1 MRIEPE
7 ISSVSV
13 VLLGKFNPAIF
24 TPAWFAL
31 QGLLPESAA
40 TSANLQVA
48 HQQVTVFSTEWL
60 HLNVT
65 ADRFMVET
73 LQAPYIRLRDLVVR
87 LFKEYLHHTPLN
99 ALGINRDVHFQ
110 VRSSAE
116 RDRIG
121 RTLAPVEPWG
131 VWGHDL
137 GLDGEH
143 GGMTSLTMSQINPEG
158 RPTGGRINVKV
169 EPSNKI
175 GRGRLGVYVQV
186 NDHYA
191 IDDASPGAGE
201 RLIRLLENNFDTSL
215 NRSNSIVDH
224 IMSLAAG

>member
-7 ISSVSV
+7 VSSVSV

-31 QGLLPESAA
+31 QGLLPENAA

-60 HLNVT
+60 NLNVT
-65 ADRFMVET
+65 VDRFIVET

-99 ALGINRDVHFQ
+99 ALGINRDIHFQ

-131 VWGHDL
+131 VWGHAL
-137 GLDGEH
+137 GVDGAH

-158 RPTGGRINVKV
+158 RPKGGRINVKV

-175 GRGRLGVYVQV
+175 DQGRLGVDVQV
-186 NDHYA
+186 NDHYT

-201 RLIRLLENNFDTSL
+201 RLIGLLENNFDTSL